1 MSTLNAVKGVDNS
14 QQTKQTAEEDG
25 GRVNDYLLITRES
38 VISYKKQDR
47 VSQRIQW
54 EGTTNKQLTFQNNNH
69 NNSSKQT
76 QTNKRV
82 KHTNP

>member
-1 MSTLNAVKGVDNS
+1 MKGVDNS
-14 QQTKQTAEEDG
+14 LQTKQTAEEDG
-25 GRVNDYLLITRES
+25 GRVGKWLSIDNEAVGHFI
-38 VISYKKQDR
+38 YKADR